1 MVFLFVVAF
10 AVLVGI
16 VLGGNPA
23 RLGDLRLRAP
33 WIFFVAIALQV
44 AAFPSG
50 LLPWGMDDTVARVL
64 WLVSFGLLA
73 WGAVLNRHIT
83 GAPIIALG
91 MLLNL
96 VAISANGGHMPVL
109 RSALADAG
117 LSYRLHNNSLSAAHP
132 HLPWLV
138 DRWAA
143 PDWIPLAN
151 VYSIGDVAISV
162 GTIILVV
169 SAMGALR
176 GRGLAWLV
184 RGRRLASG

>member
-1 MVFLFVVAF
+1 
-10 AVLVGI
+10 
-16 VLGGNPA
+16 
-23 RLGDLRLRAP
+23 
-33 WIFFVAIALQV
+33 
-44 AAFPSG
+44 
-50 LLPWGMDDTVARVL
+50 
-64 WLVSFGLLA
+64 
-73 WGAVLNRHIT
+73 
-83 GAPIIALG
+83 